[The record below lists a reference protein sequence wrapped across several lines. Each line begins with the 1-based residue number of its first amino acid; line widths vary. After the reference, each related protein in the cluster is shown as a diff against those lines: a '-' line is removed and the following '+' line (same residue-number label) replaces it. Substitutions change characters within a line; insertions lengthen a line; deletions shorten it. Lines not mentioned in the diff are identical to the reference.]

1 MSVISKEAK
10 KRMGKKI
17 FISGDDFLA
26 VFELLPPRQLGL
38 GIALISHRFD
48 CFVDEHFKTRRWSL
62 EYMQIRS
69 KIGKN
74 GSTEMQIFNARGES
88 LPIQKEPMPKK
99 VIGFKHLLINYID
112 RNVIEFLR
120 HFSSLFANCGIY
132 LVVYTNNDRL
142 VELFM
147 RNIWPQLKEGIRG
160 LKFDYPFNLHFLRFF
175 GNSSIL
181 SDCSSLR
188 FVFSHDDI
196 FSGFPLDDCSN
207 ATSGQAMANWLFSL
221 RPDGV
226 PKMLKCYCHYEVDDW
241 PSQAEGLKKAFSN
254 ASSRANF
261 IIIIFLLSNY
271 VVPFE
276 LTNELTGERL
286 SLKNANNYGG
296 YLLIRCPI
304 LRDENKWTKWENEA
318 IEWDFN
324 EQWNKI
330 TIHIK

>member
-69 KIGKN
+69 KIEEN
-74 GSTEMQIFNARGES
+74 GLTEMQIFTARGES
-88 LPIQKEPMPKK
+88 LPIQKEAMPKK

-112 RNVIEFLR
+112 RNVIKFLR
-120 HFSSLFANCGIY
+120 QFSSLFANCGIY
-132 LVVYTNNDRL
+132 LVVYTNNDCI

-147 RNIWPQLKEGIRG
+147 RNIWPQLKGGIRG
-160 LKFDYPFNLHFLRFF
+160 LKFDYPFNLHFCAFSAIRPFF
-175 GNSSIL
+175 PIVHL
-181 SDCSSLR
+181 
-188 FVFSHDDI
+188 FVLC
-196 FSGFPLDDCSN
+196 FPM
-207 ATSGQAMANWLFSL
+207 TTFSL
-221 RPDGV
+221 VFRSMTV
-226 PKMLKCYCHYEVDDW
+226 PMRRVDKQW
-241 PSQAEGLKKAFSN
+241 PIGFFRFARTAFSN